1 MTTISK
7 GFCTSGVGAERGLW
21 DTQPWLPRGL
31 LAQFLRVRKG
41 EKSENLEELPHYPIT
56 LFFFKSSCHFQAT
69 TGGSELS

>member
-21 DTQPWLPRGL
+21 DAQPWLPRGL

-56 LFFFKSSCHFQAT
+56 PFFFLNLPVTFRQLLE
-69 TGGSELS
+69 GQN